1 MVLNLFHF
9 LLKGGEPGMLSAAK
23 NFLAAEDGGAVEWII
38 TIIAGAI
45 IAAVAYIK
53 LKGAPGDIGQS
64 VQDAGTAAK
73 GVVDQIRPAGI
84 Q

>member
-1 MVLNLFHF
+1 MLKAVKSFF
-9 LLKGGEPGMLSAAK
+9 LS
-23 NFLAAEDGGAVEWII
+23 EDGGAVEWII

-64 VQDAGTAAK
+64 VKDAGGAAK
-73 GVVDQIRPAGI
+73 TQVDLIRP
-84 Q
+84 

>member
-1 MVLNLFHF
+1 VLGAVKSFIL
-9 LLKGGEPGMLSAAK
+9 
-23 NFLAAEDGGAVEWII
+23 AEDGGAVEWII

-64 VQDAGTAAK
+64 VQDAGAAAK
-73 GVVDQIRPAGI
+73 GVVDQIRPEGVTP
-84 Q
+84 